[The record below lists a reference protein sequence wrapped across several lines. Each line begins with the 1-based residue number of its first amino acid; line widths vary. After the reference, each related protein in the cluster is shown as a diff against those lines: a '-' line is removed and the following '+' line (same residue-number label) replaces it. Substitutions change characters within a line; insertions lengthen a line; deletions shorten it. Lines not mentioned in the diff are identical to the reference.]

1 MKQKI
6 EWYKE
11 ILELEPGS
19 RVFFPLAKLL
29 VADRQTNE
37 AIAVLRQGVSRHPD
51 HIEASLFLVELLT
64 TAGNMEGIASE
75 VKKLESLLMSY
86 PGFLAAWSAQ
96 LAQSPATADAALA
109 VKVLSSALQGN
120 PMGWAAIIERG
131 IQSLFA
137 DPSGGARAE
146 SNAVPVVEEPDSLHS
161 AEPSTKYRPED
172 LSAALLAPGPD
183 PIVLP
188 DFSDEEETDEPF
200 SLRTRSMADVL
211 AEQGDVKGAL
221 EIYQELEVSSPDK
234 ERAGLRERIEELT
247 SKLASGIFPEAH
259 EDADEGSA
267 SGGESTRLVDLLESL
282 AQRLEARAR

>member
-19 RVFFPLAKLL
+19 RVFFPLSKLL
-29 VADRQTNE
+29 AADNQKEE
-37 AIAVLRQGVSRHPD
+37 AIAVLRQGVLRHPD
-51 HIEASLFLVELLT
+51 HVEASLFLVELLT
-64 TAGNMEGIASE
+64 AVGNAEGIASE
-75 VKKLESLLMSY
+75 IKKLEGLLMSY
-86 PGFLAAWSAQ
+86 PGFWAAWSAQ
-96 LAQSPATADAALA
+96 LAQSPVTADAALA

-120 PMGWAAIIERG
+120 PMSWAAIIERG

-137 DPSGGARAE
+137 APTEARSSAGE
-146 SNAVPVVEEPDSLHS
+146 KSVQEARVD
-161 AEPSTKYRPED
+161 AEPSDPLPAYKPEE

-200 SLRTRSMADVL
+200 SLRTRSMADIL
-211 AEQGDVKGAL
+211 AEQGDLKGAL
-221 EIYQELEVSSPDK
+221 EIYRELELSAPDK
-234 ERAGLRERIEELT
+234 ERGILRERIEELN
-247 SKLASGIFPEAH
+247 LRIASGIMPETH
-259 EDADEGSA
+259 EDADDGPA
-267 SGGESTRLVDLLESL
+267 PGGDSTRLVDLLESL